1 MQRMMMDARD
11 VNSWAYYLGNETAKK
26 KIMLVGNSITWHEPK
41 EELGWHG
48 NWGMAASAPEKDY
61 AHRLFDMLVA
71 DGQDVLLRV
80 SRCKR
85 WELTLKEEGVLSKF
99 AQDRAFDADI
109 VVFRLGENV
118 PMEDAPIFKE
128 ALRSFV
134 EYVCPRGKML
144 FTTGFWPNP
153 TLDSIIKEV
162 AAERGEAWVDCGF
175 STDKANMAIGQF
187 ENEAVAAHPSDAG
200 MEAIAKAIFAALK
213 E

>member
-85 WELTLKEEGVLSKF
+85 WELTLKEEGEEAAF
-99 AQDRAFDADI
+99 AYVRA
-109 VVFRLGENV
+109 RLKTE
-118 PMEDAPIFKE
+118 K
-128 ALRSFV
+128 
-134 EYVCPRGKML
+134 
-144 FTTGFWPNP
+144 
-153 TLDSIIKEV
+153 
-162 AAERGEAWVDCGF
+162 
-175 STDKANMAIGQF
+175 
-187 ENEAVAAHPSDAG
+187 
-200 MEAIAKAIFAALK
+200 
-213 E
+213 